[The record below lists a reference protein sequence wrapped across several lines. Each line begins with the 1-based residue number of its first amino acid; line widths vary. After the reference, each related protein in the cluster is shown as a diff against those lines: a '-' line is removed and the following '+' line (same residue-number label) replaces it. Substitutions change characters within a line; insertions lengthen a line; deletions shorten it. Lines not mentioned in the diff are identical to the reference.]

1 MPAVF
6 SVSRWNG
13 FGCTFSNVLSTV
25 IVLRAWPVDGK
36 PFGICT
42 SGLTRQLRLWMHA
55 LICCFCTALDLLQC
69 QMCRGEGCSVK
80 FQLLWY
86 NSGECLRCL
95 WQPANKHCRQAA
107 NDSFG
112 WNWEEDVDYVLV
124 LCCKV
129 ITCQLVVTA
138 AQHQHVGCCL

>member
-69 QMCRGEGCSVK
+69 QNVQRERDVLSSFSCCGTTAV
-80 FQLLWY
+80 
-86 NSGECLRCL
+86 NAVRCL

-107 NDSFG
+107 NGSFG
-112 WNWEEDVDYVLV
+112 GMELGR
-124 LCCKV
+124 
-129 ITCQLVVTA
+129 
-138 AQHQHVGCCL
+138 GC